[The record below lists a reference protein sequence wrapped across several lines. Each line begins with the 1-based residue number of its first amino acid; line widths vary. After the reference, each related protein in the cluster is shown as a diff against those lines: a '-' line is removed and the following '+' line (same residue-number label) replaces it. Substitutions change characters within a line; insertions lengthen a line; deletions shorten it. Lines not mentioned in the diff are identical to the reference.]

1 MTKIKNII
9 STKFNNVMKLLII
22 ALTAL
27 KSNKTRFFLASLG
40 IMIGIAAVIVMVAI
54 GKGSQHEV
62 MTVIAKM
69 GENLL
74 TINAGE
80 MKRRGGRLRLSGNV
94 TTLNLRDVDYLSKEV
109 DGITFVAPFEIKEM
123 KVKYLQVLTST
134 NVAGSTLEFL
144 ETRNYRI
151 ASGEMF
157 TEMDQK
163 LGARVGVVGKTVI
176 KNMLGGEDP
185 LGKTVRINAIPFRII
200 GIFESKGLDSDG
212 IDQDD
217 ILLIPIKSML
227 RRILN
232 QNHISTIYV
241 KAGSRRNIERVSVRI
256 KTVLRDRHKIAD
268 DAENDFTIISQI
280 DLENLKAETSELFTR
295 LIVGVAAISLVV
307 GGIGILAVMLIS
319 VKERTHEIGVRR
331 AVGATKGDIVGQ
343 FLFESILIGLFGGFF
358 GVVLGVGITFGA
370 STWGAENLLLDANSI
385 YISTSVCM
393 MIGVI
398 FGLFPAI
405 KASRLDPMVAL
416 TVE

>member
-1 MTKIKNII
+1 
-9 STKFNNVMKLLII
+9 MKLLII

-54 GKGSQHEV
+54 GKGSHHEV
-62 MTVIAKM
+62 MNVIAKM

-74 TINAGE
+74 SINAGE
-80 MKRRGGRLRLSGNV
+80 MKRRGGRLRLAGNV
-94 TTLNLRDVDYLSKEV
+94 TTLNLGDVDYLSQEV
-109 DGITFVAPFEIKEM
+109 SGLTLVVPFEIKEM
-123 KVKYLQVLTST
+123 KVKYLQILTVT

-144 ETRNYRI
+144 KTRNYKI

-157 TEMDQK
+157 NERDQK
-163 LGARVGVVGKTVI
+163 LRAKVAVVGNTVI
-176 KNMLGGEDP
+176 KNMFGEDDP
-185 LGKTVRINAIPFRII
+185 LGKIVRINAIPFKVI
-200 GIFESKGLDSDG
+200 GVFEGKGLDSDG

-217 ILLIPIKSML
+217 ILLIPINSML
-227 RRILN
+227 RRLLN
-232 QNHISTIYV
+232 QNYISTIYA
-241 KAGSRRNIERVSVRI
+241 KADSRENIDRVALKI
-256 KTVLRDRHKIAD
+256 KTLLRDRHKISD
-268 DAENDFTIISQI
+268 DAEDDFTIISQL

-319 VKERTHEIGVRR
+319 VKERTREIGVRR

-343 FLFESILIGLFGGFF
+343 FLFESILIGLFGGCF
-358 GVVLGVGITFGA
+358 GVILGAGIALGITA
-370 STWGAENLLLDANSI
+370 WGIGNLILDMQSI
-385 YISTSVCM
+385 YISTGVCTA
-393 MIGVI
+393 IGI
-398 FGLFPAI
+398 MFGLFPAI

>member
-1 MTKIKNII
+1 
-9 STKFNNVMKLLII
+9 
-22 ALTAL
+22 
-27 KSNKTRFFLASLG
+27 
-40 IMIGIAAVIVMVAI
+40 
-54 GKGSQHEV
+54 
-62 MTVIAKM
+62 
-69 GENLL
+69 
-74 TINAGE
+74 
-80 MKRRGGRLRLSGNV
+80 
-94 TTLNLRDVDYLSKEV
+94 
-109 DGITFVAPFEIKEM
+109 
-123 KVKYLQVLTST
+123 
-134 NVAGSTLEFL
+134 
-144 ETRNYRI
+144 
-151 ASGEMF
+151 MF
-157 TEMDQK
+157 SEMDQK
-163 LGARVGVVGKTVI
+163 LGARVAVVGKTVI
-176 KNMLGGEDP
+176 KNMLGGGDP

-200 GIFESKGLDSDG
+200 GVFESKGLDSDG
-212 IDQDD
+212 IDQDE

-232 QNHISTIYV
+232 QSHISTIYV
-241 KAGSRRNIERVSVRI
+241 KADSRRNIERVAAKI
-256 KTVLRDRHKIAD
+256 KTELRDRHKIAD
-268 DAENDFTIISQI
+268 DAENDFTIVSQI

-319 VKERTHEIGVRR
+319 VKERTHEIGIRR

-343 FLFESILIGLFGGFF
+343 FLLESIIIGLFGGFF

-370 STWGAENLLLDANSI
+370 SILGAENLLLDPNSI

>member
-1 MTKIKNII
+1 
-9 STKFNNVMKLLII
+9 MKLLII

-27 KSNKTRFFLASLG
+27 NSNKTRFFLASLG

-62 MTVIAKM
+62 MSVIAKM

-94 TTLNLRDVDYLSKEV
+94 NTLNLRDVNYLSKEV
-109 DGITFVAPFEIKEM
+109 DGIAFIAPFEIKEM

-151 ASGEMF
+151 TSGEMF
-157 TEMDQK
+157 SEMDQK
-163 LGARVGVVGKTVI
+163 LGARVAVVGKTVI
-176 KNMLGGEDP
+176 KNMLGGGDP
-185 LGKTVRINAIPFRII
+185 LGKTVRINAIPFKII
-200 GIFESKGLDSDG
+200 GVFESKGLDSDG
-212 IDQDD
+212 IDQDE

-232 QNHISTIYV
+232 QSHISTIYV
-241 KAGSRRNIERVSVRI
+241 KADSRRNIERVAAKI
-256 KTVLRDRHKIAD
+256 KTELRDRHKIED
-268 DAENDFTIISQI
+268 DAENDFTIVSQI

-319 VKERTHEIGVRR
+319 VKERTHEIGIRR

-343 FLFESILIGLFGGFF
+343 FLLESIIIGLFGGFF

-370 STWGAENLLLDANSI
+370 SILGAENLLLDANSI

>member
-1 MTKIKNII
+1 MKLFARFI
-9 STKFNNVMKLLII
+9 VKLLII

-109 DGITFVAPFEIKEM
+109 DGITFVAPFEIKEI

-232 QNHISTIYV
+232 QNYISTIYA
-241 KAGSRRNIERVSVRI
+241 KADSRRNIERVAAKI

-319 VKERTHEIGVRR
+319 VKERTHEIGIRR
-331 AVGATKGDIVGQ
+331 AVGATKGEIVGQ

>member
-1 MTKIKNII
+1 MKLFARFI
-9 STKFNNVMKLLII
+9 VKLLII

-232 QNHISTIYV
+232 QNYISTIYA
-241 KAGSRRNIERVSVRI
+241 KADSRRNIERVAAKI

-319 VKERTHEIGVRR
+319 VKERTHEIGIRR

-405 KASRLDPMVAL
+405 KASCLDPMVAL

>member
-1 MTKIKNII
+1 MKLFARFI
-9 STKFNNVMKLLII
+9 VKLLII

-109 DGITFVAPFEIKEM
+109 DGITFVAPFQIKEM

-232 QNHISTIYV
+232 QNYISTIYA
-241 KAGSRRNIERVSVRI
+241 KADSRENIDRVALKI
-256 KTVLRDRHKIAD
+256 KNLLRDRHKISD
-268 DAENDFTIISQI
+268 DAEDDFTIISQL

-319 VKERTHEIGVRR
+319 VKERTREIGVRR

-343 FLFESILIGLFGGFF
+343 FLFESILIGLFGGCF
-358 GVVLGVGITFGA
+358 GVVLGVGITLGITA
-370 STWGAENLLLDANSI
+370 WGIGNLILDMQSI
-385 YISTSVCM
+385 YVSTGVCTA
-393 MIGVI
+393 IGI
-398 FGLFPAI
+398 MFGLFPAI

>member
-1 MTKIKNII
+1 
-9 STKFNNVMKLLII
+9 MKLLTI

-74 TINAGE
+74 TVNAGE

-94 TTLNLRDVDYLSKEV
+94 TTLNLRDADYLSQKV
-109 DGITFVAPFEIKEM
+109 GGINFVAPFEIKEM

-144 ETRNYRI
+144 EIRNYEI

-163 LGARVGVVGKTVI
+163 LGARVAIVGKTVI
-176 KNMLGGEDP
+176 KNMLGGENS

-200 GIFESKGLDSDG
+200 GVFESKGLDSDG
-212 IDQDD
+212 VDQDD

-232 QNHISTIYV
+232 QNYISTIYV
-241 KAGSRRNIERVSVRI
+241 KADSRRNIEQVSVRI
-256 KTVLRDRHKIAD
+256 KTALRDRHKITD
-268 DAENDFTIISQI
+268 GAENDFTITSQI

-295 LIVGVAAISLVV
+295 LIVGVASISLIV

-331 AVGATKGDIVGQ
+331 AVGATKGDIVRQ
-343 FLFESILIGLFGGFF
+343 FLLESILIGLFGGFF
-358 GVVLGVGITFGA
+358 GVVLGVGITFGV
-370 STWGAENLLLDANSI
+370 STWGAENLLLDADSI

-393 MIGVI
+393 IIGVI

>member
-1 MTKIKNII
+1 
-9 STKFNNVMKLLII
+9 MKLLII

-54 GKGSQHEV
+54 GKGSHHEV
-62 MTVIAKM
+62 MNVIAKM

-80 MKRRGGRLRLSGNV
+80 MKRRGGRLRLAGNV
-94 TTLNLRDVDYLSKEV
+94 TTLNLRDVDYLSQEV
-109 DGITFVAPFEIKEM
+109 SGLTLVAPFEIKEM
-123 KVKYLQVLTST
+123 KVKYLQVLTAT
-134 NVAGSTLEFL
+134 NVAGSTPEFL
-144 ETRNYRI
+144 KTRNYQI

-157 TEMDQK
+157 NERDQK
-163 LGARVGVVGKTVI
+163 LRAKVAVVGNTVI
-176 KNMLGGEDP
+176 KNMFGEDDP
-185 LGKTVRINAIPFRII
+185 LGKTVRINAIPFKVI
-200 GIFESKGLDSDG
+200 GVFEGKGLDSDG

-217 ILLIPIKSML
+217 ILLIPITSML
-227 RRILN
+227 RRLLN
-232 QNHISTIYV
+232 QNYISTIYAKADSRENIDRVAV
-241 KAGSRRNIERVSVRI
+241 KI
-256 KTVLRDRHKIAD
+256 KTLLRDRHKISD
-268 DAENDFTIISQI
+268 DAEDDFTIISQL

-319 VKERTHEIGVRR
+319 VKERTREIGVRR

-343 FLFESILIGLFGGFF
+343 FLFESILIGLFGGCS
-358 GVVLGVGITFGA
+358 GVVLGVGITLGITA
-370 STWGAENLLLDANSI
+370 WGIGNLILDMQSI
-385 YISTSVCM
+385 YISTGVCTA
-393 MIGVI
+393 IGI
-398 FGLFPAI
+398 MFGLFPAI

>member
-1 MTKIKNII
+1 
-9 STKFNNVMKLLII
+9 MKSLII

-27 KSNKTRFFLASLG
+27 KSNKIRFFLASLG

-54 GKGSQHEV
+54 GKGSQQEV

-123 KVKYLQVLTST
+123 KTKYLQALTST
-134 NVAGSTLEFL
+134 NVAGSTLRFL
-144 ETRNYRI
+144 ETRNYEI

-157 TEMDQK
+157 SEMDQK
-163 LGARVGVVGKTVI
+163 LGARVAIVGETVI
-176 KNMLGGEDP
+176 KNMFRGEDP

-200 GIFESKGLDSDG
+200 GVFESKGQDSDG

-232 QNHISTIYV
+232 QNYISTIYV
-241 KAGSRRNIERVSVRI
+241 KADSRNNIERVAAKI
-256 KTVLRDRHKIAD
+256 KTILRDRHRIPD
-268 DAENDFTIISQI
+268 DAENDFTVISQI

-319 VKERTHEIGVRR
+319 VKERTHEIGIRR
-331 AVGATKGDIVGQ
+331 AVGATKGDIVAQ
-343 FLFESILIGLFGGFF
+343 FLIESIVIGLFGGFF
-358 GVVLGVGITFGA
+358 GVVLGIGITFGA
-370 STWGAENLLLDANSI
+370 SIWGAGNLLLDTNSI

-393 MIGVI
+393 IIGII

-416 TVE
+416 TIE

>member
-1 MTKIKNII
+1 
-9 STKFNNVMKLLII
+9 MKLLII

-27 KSNKTRFFLASLG
+27 NSNKTRFILASLG

-62 MTVIAKM
+62 MSVIAKM

-80 MKRRGGRLRLSGNV
+80 MKRRGGRLRLFGNV
-94 TTLNLRDVDYLSKEV
+94 NTLNLRDVNYLSKEV
-109 DGITFVAPFEIKEM
+109 DGIAFIAPFEIKEM

-144 ETRNYRI
+144 ETRNYSI
-151 ASGEMF
+151 TSGEMF
-157 TEMDQK
+157 SEMDQK
-163 LGARVGVVGKTVI
+163 LGARVAVVGKTVI

-200 GIFESKGLDSDG
+200 GVFESKGLDSDG
-212 IDQDD
+212 IDQDE

-232 QNHISTIYV
+232 QSHISTIYV
-241 KAGSRRNIERVSVRI
+241 KADSRRNIERVAAKI
-256 KTVLRDRHKIAD
+256 KTELRDRHRIAD
-268 DAENDFTIISQI
+268 DAENDFTIVSQL

-295 LIVGVAAISLVV
+295 LIVGVAGISLVV

-319 VKERTHEIGVRR
+319 VKERTHEIGIRR

-343 FLFESILIGLFGGFF
+343 FLLESIIIGLFGGFF

-370 STWGAENLLLDANSI
+370 SILGAENLLLDANSI

>member
-1 MTKIKNII
+1 
-9 STKFNNVMKLLII
+9 MKLLII

-54 GKGSQHEV
+54 GKGSHHEV
-62 MTVIAKM
+62 MNVIAKM

-80 MKRRGGRLRLSGNV
+80 MKRRGGRLRLAGNV
-94 TTLNLRDVDYLSKEV
+94 TTLNLRDVDYLSQEV
-109 DGITFVAPFEIKEM
+109 SGLTLVAPFEIKEM
-123 KVKYLQVLTST
+123 KVKYLQVLTVT
-134 NVAGSTLEFL
+134 NVAGSTPEFL
-144 ETRNYRI
+144 KTRNYQI

-157 TEMDQK
+157 NERDQK
-163 LGARVGVVGKTVI
+163 LRAKVAVVGNTVI
-176 KNMLGGEDP
+176 KNIFGGDDP
-185 LGKTVRINAIPFRII
+185 LGKIVRINAIPFKVI
-200 GIFESKGLDSDG
+200 GVFEGKGLDSDG

-217 ILLIPIKSML
+217 ILLIPITSML
-227 RRILN
+227 RRLLN
-232 QNHISTIYV
+232 QNYISTIYAKADSRENIDRVAV
-241 KAGSRRNIERVSVRI
+241 KI
-256 KTVLRDRHKIAD
+256 KTLLRDRHKISD
-268 DAENDFTIISQI
+268 DAEDDFTIISQL

-319 VKERTHEIGVRR
+319 VKERTREIGVRR

-343 FLFESILIGLFGGFF
+343 FLFESILIGLFGGCF
-358 GVVLGVGITFGA
+358 GVVLGVGITLGITA
-370 STWGAENLLLDANSI
+370 WGIGNLILDMQSI
-385 YISTSVCM
+385 YISTGVCTA
-393 MIGVI
+393 IGI
-398 FGLFPAI
+398 MFGLFPAI

>member
-1 MTKIKNII
+1 
-9 STKFNNVMKLLII
+9 MKLLII

-27 KSNKTRFFLASLG
+27 NSNKTRFFLASLG

-62 MTVIAKM
+62 MSVIAKM

-94 TTLNLRDVDYLSKEV
+94 NTLNLRDVNYLSKEV
-109 DGITFVAPFEIKEM
+109 DGIAFIAPFEIKEM

-151 ASGEMF
+151 TSGEMF
-157 TEMDQK
+157 SEMDQK
-163 LGARVGVVGKTVI
+163 LGARVAVVGKTVI
-176 KNMLGGEDP
+176 KNMLGGGDP

-200 GIFESKGLDSDG
+200 GVFESKGLDSDG
-212 IDQDD
+212 IDQDE

-232 QNHISTIYV
+232 QSHISTIYV
-241 KAGSRRNIERVSVRI
+241 KADSRRNIERVAAKI
-256 KTVLRDRHKIAD
+256 KTELRDRHKIAD
-268 DAENDFTIISQI
+268 DAENDFTIVSQI

-319 VKERTHEIGVRR
+319 VKERTHEIGIRR

-343 FLFESILIGLFGGFF
+343 FLLESIIIGLFGGFF

-370 STWGAENLLLDANSI
+370 SILGAENLLLDPNSI

>member
-1 MTKIKNII
+1 MKLFARFI
-9 STKFNNVMKLLII
+9 VKLLII

-163 LGARVGVVGKTVI
+163 LGARVAVVGKTVI

-232 QNHISTIYV
+232 QNYISTIYA
-241 KAGSRRNIERVSVRI
+241 KADSRRNIERVAAKI

-319 VKERTHEIGVRR
+319 VKERTHEIGIRR
-331 AVGATKGDIVGQ
+331 AVGATKGDIIGQ

-405 KASRLDPMVAL
+405 KASRLDPMAAL

>member
-1 MTKIKNII
+1 MKLFARFI
-9 STKFNNVMKLLII
+9 VKLLII

-144 ETRNYRI
+144 ETRNYEI

-163 LGARVGVVGKTVI
+163 LGARVAIVGKTVI
-176 KNMLGGEDP
+176 KNMLGGENS

-200 GIFESKGLDSDG
+200 GVFESKGLDSDG
-212 IDQDD
+212 VDQDD

-232 QNHISTIYV
+232 QNYISTIYV
-241 KAGSRRNIERVSVRI
+241 KADSRRNIERVSVRI
-256 KTVLRDRHKIAD
+256 KTALRDRHKITD
-268 DAENDFTIISQI
+268 GAENDFTITSQI

-295 LIVGVAAISLVV
+295 LIVGVASISLIV

-331 AVGATKGDIVGQ
+331 AVGATKGDIVRQ
-343 FLFESILIGLFGGFF
+343 FLLESILIGLFGGFF
-358 GVVLGVGITFGA
+358 GVVLGVGITFGV
-370 STWGAENLLLDANSI
+370 STWGAENLLLDADSI

-393 MIGVI
+393 IIGVI

>member
-1 MTKIKNII
+1 MKLFARFI
-9 STKFNNVMKLLII
+9 VKLLII

-185 LGKTVRINAIPFRII
+185 LGKTVRINAIPFKII

-232 QNHISTIYV
+232 QNYISTIYA
-241 KAGSRRNIERVSVRI
+241 KADSRRNIERVAAKI

-268 DAENDFTIISQI
+268 DAENDFTITSQI
-280 DLENLKAETSELFTR
+280 DLENIKAETSELFTR

-319 VKERTHEIGVRR
+319 VKERTHEIGIRR

>member
-1 MTKIKNII
+1 
-9 STKFNNVMKLLII
+9 VKLLII

-123 KVKYLQVLTST
+123 KVKYLQILTST

-144 ETRNYRI
+144 ETRNYGI

-163 LGARVGVVGKTVI
+163 LGARVAVVGKTVI

-232 QNHISTIYV
+232 QNHISTIYA
-241 KAGSRRNIERVSVRI
+241 KADSRRNIERVSVRI

-343 FLFESILIGLFGGFF
+343 FLFESILIGLFGGCF
-358 GVVLGVGITFGA
+358 GVVLGAGITLGITA
-370 STWGAENLLLDANSI
+370 WGIGNLILDMQSI
-385 YISTSVCM
+385 YISTGVCTA
-393 MIGVI
+393 IGI
-398 FGLFPAI
+398 MFGLFPAI
-405 KASRLDPMVAL
+405 KAARLDPMVAL

>member
-1 MTKIKNII
+1 MKLFARFI
-9 STKFNNVMKLLII
+9 VKLLII

-109 DGITFVAPFEIKEM
+109 GGITFVAPFEIKEM

-134 NVAGSTLEFL
+134 NVAGSTLDFL

-232 QNHISTIYV
+232 QNYISTIYA
-241 KAGSRRNIERVSVRI
+241 KADSRRNIERVAAKI

-319 VKERTHEIGVRR
+319 VKERTHEIGIRR

>member
-1 MTKIKNII
+1 MKLFARFI
-9 STKFNNVMKLLII
+9 VKLLII

-134 NVAGSTLEFL
+134 NIAGSTLEFL

-176 KNMLGGEDP
+176 KNMLGEEDP

-232 QNHISTIYV
+232 QNYISTIYA
-241 KAGSRRNIERVSVRI
+241 KADSRRNIERVAAKI

-319 VKERTHEIGVRR
+319 VKERTHEIGIRR

>member
-1 MTKIKNII
+1 MKLFARFI
-9 STKFNNVMKLLII
+9 VKLLII

-94 TTLNLRDVDYLSKEV
+94 TTLNMRDVDYLSKEV

-123 KVKYLQVLTST
+123 KVKYLQVLTLT

-232 QNHISTIYV
+232 QNYISTIYA
-241 KAGSRRNIERVSVRI
+241 KADSRRNIERVAAKI

-319 VKERTHEIGVRR
+319 VKERTHEIGIRR

>member
-1 MTKIKNII
+1 
-9 STKFNNVMKLLII
+9 VKLLII

-27 KSNKTRFFLASLG
+27 NSNKTRFFLASLG

-62 MTVIAKM
+62 MSVIAKM

-94 TTLNLRDVDYLSKEV
+94 NTLNLRDVNYLSKEV
-109 DGITFVAPFEIKEM
+109 DGIAFIAPFEIKEM

-151 ASGEMF
+151 TSGEMF
-157 TEMDQK
+157 SEMDQK
-163 LGARVGVVGKTVI
+163 LGARVAVVGKTVI
-176 KNMLGGEDP
+176 KNMLGGDP

-200 GIFESKGLDSDG
+200 GVFESKGLDSDG
-212 IDQDD
+212 IDQDE

-232 QNHISTIYV
+232 QSHISTIYV
-241 KAGSRRNIERVSVRI
+241 KADSRRNIERVAAKI
-256 KTVLRDRHKIAD
+256 KTELRDRHKIAD
-268 DAENDFTIISQI
+268 DAENDFTIVSQI

-319 VKERTHEIGVRR
+319 VKERTHEIGIRR

-343 FLFESILIGLFGGFF
+343 FLLESIIIGLFGGFF

-370 STWGAENLLLDANSI
+370 SILGAENLLLDANSI

>member
-1 MTKIKNII
+1 MKLFARFI
-9 STKFNNVMKLLII
+9 VKLLII

-163 LGARVGVVGKTVI
+163 LGARVAVIGKTVI

-232 QNHISTIYV
+232 QNYISTIYV
-241 KAGSRRNIERVSVRI
+241 KADSRRNIERVAEKI

-295 LIVGVAAISLVV
+295 LIVGVASISLVV

-319 VKERTHEIGVRR
+319 VKERTHEIGIRR

-343 FLFESILIGLFGGFF
+343 FLFESILIGLFGGCF
-358 GVVLGVGITFGA
+358 GVVLGAGITLGITA
-370 STWGAENLLLDANSI
+370 WGIGNLILDMQSI
-385 YISTSVCM
+385 YVSTGVCTA
-393 MIGVI
+393 IGI
-398 FGLFPAI
+398 MFGLFPAI

>member
-1 MTKIKNII
+1 MKLFARFI
-9 STKFNNVMKLLII
+9 VKLLII

-232 QNHISTIYV
+232 QNYISTIYA
-241 KAGSRRNIERVSVRI
+241 KADSRRNIERVAAKI

-319 VKERTHEIGVRR
+319 VKERTHEIGIRR

-393 MIGVI
+393 MIGVV

>member
-1 MTKIKNII
+1 
-9 STKFNNVMKLLII
+9 MKLLII

-74 TINAGE
+74 TVNAGE

-109 DGITFVAPFEIKEM
+109 SGITLIAPFEIKEM

-144 ETRNYRI
+144 ETRNYEI

-163 LGARVGVVGKTVI
+163 LGARVAVVGKTVI

-232 QNHISTIYV
+232 QSHISTIYV
-241 KAGSRRNIERVSVRI
+241 KAGSRRNIERVSARI
-256 KTVLRDRHKIAD
+256 KTALRDRHKITD
-268 DAENDFTIISQI
+268 GAENDFTIISQI

-295 LIVGVAAISLVV
+295 LIVGVASISLIV

-319 VKERTHEIGVRR
+319 VKERTHEIGIRR

-343 FLFESILIGLFGGFF
+343 FLLESILIGLFGGCF
-358 GVVLGVGITFGA
+358 GVVLGVGITFGV

-393 MIGVI
+393 IIGVI

>member
-1 MTKIKNII
+1 
-9 STKFNNVMKLLII
+9 MKLLII

-27 KSNKTRFFLASLG
+27 NSNKTRFFLASLG

-62 MTVIAKM
+62 MSVIAKM

-94 TTLNLRDVDYLSKEV
+94 NTLNLRDVNYLSKEV
-109 DGITFVAPFEIKEM
+109 DGIAFIAPFEIKEM

-151 ASGEMF
+151 TSGEMF
-157 TEMDQK
+157 SEMDQK
-163 LGARVGVVGKTVI
+163 LGARVAVVGKTVI
-176 KNMLGGEDP
+176 KNMLGGDP

-200 GIFESKGLDSDG
+200 GVFESKGLDSDG
-212 IDQDD
+212 IDQDE

-232 QNHISTIYV
+232 QSHISTIYV
-241 KAGSRRNIERVSVRI
+241 KADSRKNIERVAAKI
-256 KTVLRDRHKIAD
+256 KTELRDRHKIAD
-268 DAENDFTIISQI
+268 DAENDFTIVSQI

-319 VKERTHEIGVRR
+319 VKERTHEIGIRR

-343 FLFESILIGLFGGFF
+343 FLLESIIIGLFGGFF

-370 STWGAENLLLDANSI
+370 SILGAENLLLDANSI

>member
-1 MTKIKNII
+1 MKLFARFI
-9 STKFNNVMKLLII
+9 VKLLII

-123 KVKYLQVLTST
+123 KVKYLQFLTST

-232 QNHISTIYV
+232 QNYISTIYA
-241 KAGSRRNIERVSVRI
+241 KADSRRNIERVAAKI

-319 VKERTHEIGVRR
+319 VKERTHEIGIRR

>member
-1 MTKIKNII
+1 MKLFARFI
-9 STKFNNVMKLLII
+9 VKLLII

-163 LGARVGVVGKTVI
+163 LGARVAVVGKTVI

-232 QNHISTIYV
+232 QNYISTIYA
-241 KAGSRRNIERVSVRI
+241 KADSRRNIERVAAKI

-385 YISTSVCM
+385 YISTSVCI

>member
-1 MTKIKNII
+1 MKLFARFI
-9 STKFNNVMKLLII
+9 VKLLII

-123 KVKYLQVLTST
+123 KVKYLQILTST

-144 ETRNYRI
+144 ETRNYGI

-163 LGARVGVVGKTVI
+163 LGARVAVVGKTVI

-232 QNHISTIYV
+232 QNHISTIYA
-241 KAGSRRNIERVSVRI
+241 KADSRRNIERVSVRI

-343 FLFESILIGLFGGFF
+343 FLFESILIGLFGGCF
-358 GVVLGVGITFGA
+358 GVVLGAGITLGITA
-370 STWGAENLLLDANSI
+370 WGIGNLILDMQSI
-385 YISTSVCM
+385 YISTGVCTA
-393 MIGVI
+393 IGI
-398 FGLFPAI
+398 MFGLIPAI

>member
-1 MTKIKNII
+1 
-9 STKFNNVMKLLII
+9 VKLLII

-27 KSNKTRFFLASLG
+27 NSNKTRFFLASLG

-62 MTVIAKM
+62 MSVIAKM

-94 TTLNLRDVDYLSKEV
+94 NTLNLRDVNYLSKEV
-109 DGITFVAPFEIKEM
+109 DGIAFIAPFEIKEM

-151 ASGEMF
+151 TSGEMF
-157 TEMDQK
+157 SEMDQK
-163 LGARVGVVGKTVI
+163 LGARVAVVGKTVI
-176 KNMLGGEDP
+176 KNMLGGGDP

-200 GIFESKGLDSDG
+200 GVFESKGLDSDG
-212 IDQDD
+212 IDQDE

-232 QNHISTIYV
+232 QSHISTIYV
-241 KAGSRRNIERVSVRI
+241 KADSRRNIERVAAKI
-256 KTVLRDRHKIAD
+256 KTELRDRHKIAD
-268 DAENDFTIISQI
+268 DAENDFTIVSQI

-319 VKERTHEIGVRR
+319 VKERTHEIGIRR

-343 FLFESILIGLFGGFF
+343 FLLESIIIGLFGGFF

-370 STWGAENLLLDANSI
+370 SILGAENLLLDANSI